1 MKGVVT
7 EPGCCVQVFPD
18 PDQDLL
24 AAFNKK
30 VKSLRGRAPAYTI
43 GFSLPSEGPEPG
55 SERVAVAEDDG
66 ADQQL
71 AWCTS
76 TLTCGCT

>member
-30 VKSLRGRAPAYTI
+30 VAEVKSSGEYHTPHT
-43 GFSLPSEGPEPG
+43 SLTFLMTVSWRLWSRVPG
-55 SERVAVAEDDG
+55 D
-66 ADQQL
+66 
-71 AWCTS
+71 T
-76 TLTCGCT
+76 THLTPHSLSSRQ